1 MSYRAAAEAAYTLAC
16 DEDVGVAKLGARFL
30 ADLAEKKCYLAT
42 LCMMYL
48 HNSGGHDEQ
57 NLASAR
63 MWAMRAKSLH
73 PTLTD
78 ADDLC
83 DAGGVCNQYAY
94 WLGTTERDALS
105 FGEKAASLGCGH
117 ALWEICEAT
126 RVDKGTRTWQE
137 RLAMAAALGSIQA
150 MVELAEQDGV
160 RDTEQEL
167 IWLRAAA
174 ALGSLRAKEMLNAN
188 R

>member
-16 DEDVGVAKLGARFL
+16 DENVGVAKLGARL
-30 ADLAEKKCYLAT
+30 LSDLAEKKCYLAMV
-42 LCMMYL
+42 CMVYL
-48 HNSGGHDEQ
+48 HNTGGHDEQ
-57 NLASAR
+57 HLALAR

-83 DAGGVCNQYAY
+83 DAGGLCNQYAY
-94 WLGTTERDALS
+94 WLETTERDAL
-105 FGEKAASLGCGH
+105 FFWEKAASLGSGN

-126 RVDKGTRTWQE
+126 RVDKGTRAWLD
-137 RLAMAAALGSIQA
+137 RLSMAAALGSSQA
-150 MVELAEQDGV
+150 MVELAEQEGV

-174 ALGSLRAKEMLNAN
+174 ALGSLRAKEMLNVS
-188 R
+188 